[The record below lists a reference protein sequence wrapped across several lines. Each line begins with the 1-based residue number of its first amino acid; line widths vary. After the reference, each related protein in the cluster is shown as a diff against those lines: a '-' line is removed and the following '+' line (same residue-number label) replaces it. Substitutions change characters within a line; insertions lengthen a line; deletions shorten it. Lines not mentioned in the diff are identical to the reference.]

1 MQSSP
6 HVIRGYNPDSCYTEL
21 IKYILWHGE
30 SLEYKNNVG
39 SGTVM
44 ELRPTT
50 LIFPGKDKYIT
61 VRNKFNLAF
70 ALAEVLWILQGR
82 DDVEMLVNYNKN
94 IAKYSDDG
102 ETFNAPYG
110 KRIFKQ
116 QGDQFYEAYSKLK
129 ENPDT
134 RQAYIT
140 ISYPAD
146 DNKDG
151 CKDYACNREC
161 MLKIRHG
168 KLEWTQIVRSNDVIW
183 GVPYNFVQFIS
194 LQQIMASLLNVPIGN
209 YTHFSDSSHIYDYSR
224 EDAEK
229 AKDTPNTF
237 YNSPPLSFHCETYEQ
252 FRQWIDY
259 LTKIENDV
267 RTSIDADVYK
277 DIDSIVDVGVRNWMA
292 TLAFYNKA
300 VVYKDLA
307 EAKRYLDLLS
317 DKSYEQQW
325 CARKFEKL
333 ETAQANDNIPG

>member
-6 HVIRGYNPDSCYTEL
+6 NVIRGYNVDSCYLEL
-21 IKYILWHGE
+21 IKHTLWYGDT
-30 SLEYKNNVG
+30 LDYKNNVG
-39 SGTVM
+39 SGKVQ

-50 LIFPGKDKYIT
+50 VIFPGTSKYIT
-61 VRNKFNLAF
+61 VRKKFNLAF

-102 ETFNAPYG
+102 KVFNASYG
-110 KRIFKQ
+110 KRIFGIN
-116 QGDQFYEAYSKLK
+116 GDQFYQAYRKLK

-140 ISYPAD
+140 IAHPPD

-161 MLKIRHG
+161 LLKIRHG

-194 LQQIMASLLNVPIGN
+194 LQQIMASLLGVPIGN
-209 YTHFSDSSHIYDYSR
+209 YTHFSDSTHIYDYSR

-229 AKDTPNTF
+229 AKDTENTF
-237 YNSPPLSFHCETYEQ
+237 YNSPPIAFNCENYDQ
-252 FRQWIDY
+252 FRQWVSY
-259 LTKIENDV
+259 LSDIEMMTRV
-267 RTSIDADVYK
+267 SEDADVYST
-277 DIDSIVDVGVRNWMA
+277 IDSIVDIGVKNWIA

-300 VVYKDLA
+300 VVYKNLE
-307 EAKRYLDLLS
+307 EAKRYLTLLS
-317 DKSYEQQW
+317 DNSYEQQW
-325 CARKFEKL
+325 CLRKLEKL
-333 ETAQANDNIPG
+333 EKSNDISG